1 MLSPFAPVRPYAM
14 RRKKVRPSWHLVT
27 WLVLVVLTA
36 GCATFRCRP
45 TTIVVAK
52 KDENVRLE
60 TRPGLPRTTAND
72 RVEEEVAPRLVREY
86 WVQSD
91 RGEWYRISEAQY
103 RSTDIGQAIEMCL

>member
-1 MLSPFAPVRPYAM
+1 MGLPFREGVIRCAEGVQRACHVRQAPLEERESSMLSPFAPVRPYAM

-72 RVEEEVAPRLVREY
+72 RVEE
-86 WVQSD
+86 
-91 RGEWYRISEAQY
+91 
-103 RSTDIGQAIEMCL
+103 